1 MIDPAQ
7 IAFLHQSQIKK
18 KVYKIKKF
26 PLQIH

>member
-18 KVYKIKKF
+18 VYKIKKF